1 MTDDRRGEDA
11 FFAGAGT
18 PGGAPEPPPAPP
30 RKRESPLLVRNP
42 AFAVLALAACA
53 WLLWDLWPDA
63 AWFLASR
70 TPVDLGG
77 PGAYHLA
84 LARENRLATIRGELV
99 EAVPVTESRSG
110 QARTVGRVAGTS
122 LVVDRPGRGG
132 PPVFEGRILPASR
145 RADYAEAVAAMRARG
160 APALDGFLVLR
171 DGERPRTRWLPV
183 AGSAVLALLVLVNL
197 RALVKHLTA

>member
-1 MTDDRRGEDA
+1 MTGDRRVPGTEDA
-11 FFAGAGT
+11 FFAGAGDDL
-18 PGGAPEPPPAPP
+18 PPPPP
-30 RKRESPLLVRNP
+30 KRASPLLARNP
-42 AFAVLALAACA
+42 AFAVFALAACA
-53 WLLWDLWPDA
+53 WLLWDLWPDT

-110 QARTVGRVAGTS
+110 RARTIGRIAGTS

-132 PPVFEGRILPASR
+132 PPVFEGRVLPASR

>member
-1 MTDDRRGEDA
+1 MTDDRPGEDA
-11 FFAGAGT
+11 FFAGAG
-18 PGGAPEPPPAPP
+18 APPLPPAPP

-63 AWFLASR
+63 AWFFASR

-110 QARTVGRVAGTS
+110 QARTVGRVAGTN

-132 PPVFEGRILPASR
+132 PPVFEGRILPEAR
-145 RADYAEAVAAMRARG
+145 RTDYAEAVAAMRARG
-160 APALDGFLVLR
+160 APLDGFLVLR

>member
-11 FFAGAGT
+11 FFEG
-18 PGGAPEPPPAPP
+18 PDAPALPPPP
-30 RKRESPLLVRNP
+30 RRRESSLLRRNP
-42 AFAVLALAACA
+42 AFAILALAACA
-53 WLLWDLWPDA
+53 WLLWDWWPEA
-63 AWFLASR
+63 AWFFAPR

-77 PGAYHLA
+77 PGAYHLS
-84 LARENRLATIRGELV
+84 LARENRLATIRGDLV
-99 EAVPVTESRSG
+99 DAVPVTVARSG
-110 QARTVGRVAGTS
+110 QARTVGRVAGTN

-132 PPVFEGRILPASR
+132 PPVFEGRLLPAAR

-160 APALDGFLVLR
+160 APAMDGFLVLR

-183 AGSAVLALLVLVNL
+183 LGSAVLAFLVALNL

>member
-1 MTDDRRGEDA
+1 MTDDRRGPGAEDA
-11 FFAGAGT
+11 FFARTGAT
-18 PGGAPEPPPAPP
+18 GGAPPAPP
-30 RKRESPLLVRNP
+30 PPRRRESPLLARNP
-42 AFAVLALAACA
+42 AFAILALAACA

-63 AWFLASR
+63 AWFFASR

-110 QARTVGRVAGTS
+110 RARTVGRIAGTN

-160 APALDGFLVLR
+160 AR
-171 DGERPRTRWLPV
+171 RRWT
-183 AGSAVLALLVLVNL
+183 ASSCCATASA
-197 RALVKHLTA
+197 RARGGCRWPDRRSSRSSCS